1 MKLKKEYIFI
11 IINYAILIICWAI
24 FDSRIILMD
33 NNILEIIGLINV
45 LIHTLLMFGGEGLIY
60 CIFATKNNFRL
71 SIKVLVISMCLDLF
85 IIVIYK
91 MNDIIIYLLINQIIG
106 ICVGRIYYKI
116 KHR

>member
-45 LIHTLLMFGGEGLIY
+45 LIHTLLMFGGEGVIY

-71 SIKVLVISMCLDLF
+71 SIK
-85 IIVIYK
+85 
-91 MNDIIIYLLINQIIG
+91 
-106 ICVGRIYYKI
+106 RTTRWKI
-116 KHR
+116 LWNTFFVKKYGKQFKSDGKNS